1 MIAVENIDGLGHLN
15 FQVVERKGSGHPDTL
30 VDELAAKMN
39 AAYARY
45 CLEKFDIIP
54 THDNDKLHL
63 VGGRVDVGFGS
74 GTLVAPVQLFL
85 NGRVT
90 SAFAGEEIPVHEL
103 YQQAIADH
111 MRLVFNGLIDPVT
124 DLALNWHLRKDSSP
138 GRLRET
144 TGYRARMFEPLR
156 REDVRG
162 YDGLLRCNDT
172 SMGSGFAPFNALE
185 LAVIAVETEL
195 NSPEFKATHLY
206 LGTDI
211 KIMARRFGATCH
223 VTACLPQIARYVP
236 NVAAY
241 RQNLKEVAYYIQNR
255 FEELLPDHKIVF
267 RYNTRDDYDNLSL
280 YLTVTGSA
288 IDSGDCGAIG
298 RGNRFCGFISPQR
311 PINLEGMCGKNEVYH
326 VGLLYNV
333 AAQCAAEALYHTTGH
348 YAEVTLVGE
357 SGQPL
362 LEPATILVRTA
373 CQDLTSQ
380 IAEEIV
386 MRVVEK
392 IPQITQDLVYNRIKL
407 V

>member
-1 MIAVENIDGLGHLN
+1 MIAIEKIPCLGNLN
-15 FQVVERKGSGHPDTL
+15 FQVVERKGMGHPDTL

-45 CLEKFDIIP
+45 CLKNFGIIL

-74 GTLVAPVQLFL
+74 GTLVAPIQLFL

-90 SAFAGEEIPVHEL
+90 SAFAGQEIPVREI
-103 YQQAIADH
+103 YQEAIANH
-111 MRLVFNGLIDPVT
+111 MELVFGGLINPIT
-124 DLALNWHLRKDSSP
+124 DLTLNWHLRQDSSP

-144 TGYRARMFEPLR
+144 MGYRARMFAPTCKE
-156 REDVRG
+156 EVRG
-162 YDGLLRCNDT
+162 YDGILRCNDT
-172 SMGSGFAPFNALE
+172 SMGSGFAPLNILE
-185 LAVIAVETEL
+185 LAVIAVETGL
-195 NSPEFKATHLY
+195 NSPEFKTKHSF

-211 KIMARRFGATCH
+211 KIMARRFGTTCH

-241 RQNLKEVAYYIQNR
+241 RDNVQVVAEYIHRR
-255 FEELLPDHKIVF
+255 FAELLPGHEIVF
-267 RYNTRDDYDNLSL
+267 RYNTRDDYENMSL

-311 PINLEGMCGKNEVYH
+311 PLNLEGMCGKNEVYH

-333 AAQCAAEALYHTTGH
+333 AAQRAAEALYAATGE
-348 YAEVTLVGE
+348 YYEVTLVGE

-373 CQDLTSQ
+373 CPDLN
-380 IAEEIV
+380 IKHAEEIV
-386 MRVVEK
+386 MGEVQK
-392 IPQITQDLVYNRIKL
+392 IPQITIDLAYNRIKL